1 MKIVI
6 LSSLSYSLINFRGQ
20 LLRALVDAG
29 HEVVACAPDRE
40 EEVVAALSGMGI
52 RFRETRMARTG
63 TNPLQDVSTLFSY
76 VRLLLAE
83 KPDAV
88 LAYTQKPIIYGGL
101 AARLVSRARFYVL
114 MSGLGYVYSA
124 VAEHRTTLRRIVSFL
139 YRLGV
144 ARAKVVFVFN
154 SDDRRIMMENKIIDD
169 RHQVVQVPGSGVD
182 LVRFTEQPMADG
194 PPTFL
199 MMSRLMRDKGVGEF
213 IQAAALV
220 RQKIPDAR
228 FQLLG
233 RLETENPTG
242 YSAEELAKY
251 CASGLIEH
259 LPETRD
265 VRPYLAQAHALVLP
279 SYYREGLPRSLLEAL
294 ATGRPI
300 ITTDLPGCR
309 EPVRLG
315 KNGYLVP
322 PRDHQALA
330 AAMLR
335 LAADP
340 KILHAMGRSAREVA
354 VDEYDVDKVNKLLIR
369 SMQLDVP
376 APSPSAPPRTNA
388 PRPLTQADC

>member
-6 LSSLSYSLINFRGQ
+6 LSSLSFSLINFRG
-20 LLRALVDAG
+20 LLLKALADAG
-29 HEVVACAPDRE
+29 HDVVACAPDRE
-40 EEVVAALSGMGI
+40 DEVVRTLAEMGI

-63 TNPLQDVSTLFSY
+63 TNPLHDISTFLSY
-76 VRLLLAE
+76 IRLLISE

-88 LAYTQKPIIYGGL
+88 IAYTQKPIIYGGL
-101 AARLVSRARFYVL
+101 AARLAGNARFYVL

-124 VAEHRTTLRRIVSFL
+124 VSDHRTTLRKIVSFL

-144 ARAKVVFVFN
+144 ARARVVFVFN
-154 SDDRRIMMENKIIDD
+154 SDDRRIMLENGIINTG
-169 RHQVVQVPGSGVD
+169 HHVVQVPGSGVD
-182 LVRFTEQPMADG
+182 LARFVEQPMTDG

-199 MMSRLMRDKGVGEF
+199 MMARLMRDKGVGEY

-220 RQKIPDAR
+220 RKQIPDAR

-233 RLETENPTG
+233 RIETENPTG
-242 YSAEELAKY
+242 FSGEEIAKY

-279 SYYREGLPRSLLEAL
+279 SYYREGLPRSLLEGL

-309 EPVRLG
+309 EPVRPG

-322 PRDHQALA
+322 PRDHEALA

-335 LAADP
+335 LVSDRE
-340 KILHAMGRSAREVA
+340 LLREMGKNARRVA
-354 VDEYDVDKVNKLLIR
+354 VDEYDVEKVNALLIR
-369 SMQLDVP
+369 SMQLE
-376 APSPSAPPRTNA
+376 AKTPSSASPVA
-388 PRPLTQADC
+388 KAARPLTQADC